1 MNTTAS
7 DGHRQLWRWVEQLA
21 TVFVCLDAR
30 LMGAYQVT
38 LAELAA
44 EGWSDPRPVRHDAE
58 VSIADAREVAAGAVA

>member
-7 DGHRQLWRWVEQLA
+7 DRDRQLWRWVEQLA

-44 EGWSDPRPVRHDAE
+44 EGWSDPRPVTHDAE
-58 VSIADAREVAAGAVA
+58 VSIADAREVAAGVVA